1 MNANEVAEVAEPEKS
16 ADDALAAGSC
26 AELFILGASD
36 QSWGVWVLGV
46 GDGGLGAVPPVGS
59 RGWAPGQGAGGR
71 TPHEAET
78 LGF

>member
-36 QSWGVWVLGV
+36 QSWGV
-46 GDGGLGAVPPVGS
+46 
-59 RGWAPGQGAGGR
+59 
-71 TPHEAET
+71 
-78 LGF
+78 